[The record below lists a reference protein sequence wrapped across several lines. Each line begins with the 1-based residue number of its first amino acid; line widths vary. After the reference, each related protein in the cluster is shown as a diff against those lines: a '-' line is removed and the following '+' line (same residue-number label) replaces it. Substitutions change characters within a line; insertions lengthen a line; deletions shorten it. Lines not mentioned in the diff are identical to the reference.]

1 MLFTSNLFV
10 FLFLPL
16 TLGLYY
22 LAARRFRNAILLA
35 LSLLFYAWGEPKF
48 IAAMVASIIF
58 NYLMALVVDWRHN
71 NGMSARWFMY
81 LAVAANLAFLFVY
94 KYLNFTV
101 DILNHNPAGF
111 HIAEPKI
118 TLPIGISFFTFQAMS
133 YVIDVYRQDV
143 PAQKKPW
150 NVALYVAF
158 FPQLIAGP
166 IVRYTTIEDQ
176 INNRKETFTDFSEG
190 VKRFIIGFAKKIILA
205 NNMALIAE
213 KAFAMADPQRSVAY
227 AWIGA
232 IAYSFQILFDF
243 SGYSDMAI
251 GLGRMFGFHFLEN
264 FNYPYISKSISE
276 FWRRWHM
283 SLGEWFRDY
292 LYFPLGGSRVETKLL
307 LARNL
312 FVVWALTGVWHGA
325 SWNFLVWGLMY
336 FGLIVGEKLL
346 NIPKRFKKKYQSAL
360 YQAFTLLAV
369 VFGWVLFR
377 AADLPKAV
385 GYMGSMLGLSGN
397 ALTDANVVYALREY
411 KWFLIFAALCSTELF
426 KTLPIWLR
434 KLDERAKVS
443 AWKPIYI
450 YIYRVV
456 ISIFSILIPL
466 GLFAWS
472 VSFLILG
479 AHNPFIYFN
488 F

>member
-10 FLFLPL
+10 FLFLPVA
-16 TLGLYY
+16 LGLYY
-22 LAARRFRNAILLA
+22 LASRRYRNVILLA

-48 IAAMVASIIF
+48 VAAMIASIIF
-58 NYLMALVVDWRHN
+58 NYVFALAVDWRHN
-71 NGMSARWFMY
+71 NGLSARWLMY
-81 LAVAANLAFLFVY
+81 IAVAANLAFLFVY

-101 DILNHNPAGF
+101 DIINLNPVGY
-111 HIAEPKI
+111 HIPEPKI
-118 TLPIGISFFTFQAMS
+118 ALPIGISFFTFQAMS
-133 YVIDVYRQDV
+133 YVVDVYRQDV

-176 INNRKETFTDFSEG
+176 IYNRKESFADFSAG
-190 VKRFIIGFAKKIILA
+190 VKRFIIGFAKKIIIA

-213 KAFAMADPQRSVAY
+213 KAFGMADAQRAVAY

-232 IAYSFQILFDF
+232 IAYAFQILFDF
-243 SGYSDMAI
+243 AGYSDMAI

-264 FNYPYISKSISE
+264 FNYPYISKSVSE

-292 LYFPLGGSRVETKLL
+292 VYFPLGGSRVPNKLM

-312 FVVWALTGVWHGA
+312 FVVWALTGIWHGA
-325 SWNFLVWGLMY
+325 SWNFIIWGLFY
-336 FGLIVGEKLL
+336 FALIVSEKLL
-346 NIPKRFKKKYQSAL
+346 NIPKRFGRGWMAAL

-369 VFGWVLFR
+369 LFGWVLFR

-385 GYMGSMLGLSGN
+385 GYMSSMLGLSGN
-397 ALTDANVVYALREY
+397 KLMDDNVIFALREY
-411 KWFLIFAALCSTELF
+411 KWFLLFAVLCSTELF
-426 KTLPIWLR
+426 R
-434 KLDERAKVS
+434 KLPVWLHDLAERGMNAPRNS
-443 AWKPIYI
+443 IYI
-450 YIYRVV
+450 YI
-456 ISIFSILIPL
+456 
-466 GLFAWS
+466 G
-472 VSFLILG
+472 
-479 AHNPFIYFN
+479 
-488 F
+488 